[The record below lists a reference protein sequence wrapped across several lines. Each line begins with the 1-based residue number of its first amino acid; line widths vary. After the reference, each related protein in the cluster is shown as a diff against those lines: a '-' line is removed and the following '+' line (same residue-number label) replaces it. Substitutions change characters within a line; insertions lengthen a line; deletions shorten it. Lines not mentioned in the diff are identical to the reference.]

1 LRRRCAS
8 IRALLNRKT
17 ASAAAALAPLAVVAA
32 GCGGGGRLSVVDFDA
47 KADAICAKYNAK
59 VRSAYTNVPPD
70 PVSLRRAIHKAIAY
84 TKKGADELDALNPPK
99 MYDAQFKEFVRITY
113 DEVNAGKELAKAAQT
128 RNQALLVAART
139 KLVLQGR
146 NADRLAREMGLNACA
161 RH

>member
-1 LRRRCAS
+1 MRRRCAS

-32 GCGGGGRLSVVDFDA
+32 GCGGGRLSVVDFDA

-113 DEVNAGKELAKAAQT
+113 DEVKAGKELAKAAQT